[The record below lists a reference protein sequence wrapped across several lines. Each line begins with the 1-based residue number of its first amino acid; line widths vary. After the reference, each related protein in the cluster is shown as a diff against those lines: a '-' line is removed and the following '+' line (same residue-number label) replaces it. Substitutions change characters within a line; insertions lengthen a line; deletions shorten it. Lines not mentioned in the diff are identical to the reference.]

1 MYAFCCSYTIVSL
14 TIPHVPQEKDS
25 RDAESAW
32 AALTAVSTGS
42 RCTAEAAGSKDI
54 SIAAALSRVKGSTA
68 MEDVEGGKRR
78 CEEEDDEHEEDDDDD
93 GLGHTREE
101 FFAAFLSE
109 RYEQRIS
116 VLVDDDLVDVDEKF
130 LDPITG
136 CKTSTPCCKPKCGY
150 CAAGRVDRF
159 WG

>member
-1 MYAFCCSYTIVSL
+1 M
-14 TIPHVPQEKDS
+14 PKEKDS
-25 RDAESAW
+25 RDAEIAW
-32 AALTAVSTGS
+32 AAVTADSTGS
-42 RCTAEAAGSKDI
+42 SCKAEAVGSKDV
-54 SIAAALSRVKGSTA
+54 SVTAALSIVKGSTA
-68 MEDVEGGKRR
+68 VVDVEGGERR
-78 CEEEDDEHEEDDDDD
+78 CEDKDDEHEEEEEEEDDDD

-150 CAAGRVDRF
+150 CAAGRADRF